1 MDSPHTARAA
11 ASSDQLLAFVQ
22 YLRGKKIPV
31 SPADT
36 LDAIEVAE
44 LVGYQ
49 NRSLLKNGLAAA
61 LAKSRHELTVFE
73 SASPPD
79 LAAGVLRIFNPSQS
93 ARPRAVSPMFRPRG
107 LQQSRPSSRPRPSRQ
122 RRARIHWK
130 GCVAIH
136 CLTPSNRRTKAR
148 CPWPL
153 RRLREL
159 RGTLLMMLQ
168 TGRRVRVPCWLL
180 LRALGV
186 GVFPGV
192 GPRWGR
198 RC

>member
-1 MDSPHTARAA
+1 MDPPHTARAA

-73 SASPPD
+73 SAFDDYFQPIPERPPAGGQSDVQAEGSPAEAPEQPPQTEPTTQGED
-79 LAAGVLRIFNPSQS
+79 
-93 ARPRAVSPMFRPRG
+93 
-107 LQQSRPSSRPRPSRQ
+107 
-122 RRARIHWK
+122 
-130 GCVAIH
+130 
-136 CLTPSNRRTKAR
+136 
-148 CPWPL
+148 PL
-153 RRLREL
+153 EGL
-159 RGTLLMMLQ
+159 RGNSLFD
-168 TGRRVRVPCWLL
+168 
-180 LRALGV
+180 ALESQD
-186 GVFPGV
+186 
-192 GPRWGR
+192 
-198 RC
+198 